1 MFDVRTLPTATAHYP
16 ATISD
21 TPIFNALAATSPTL
35 PLPEEYPTEKAFI
48 TVTFF
53 YNETPPTYN
62 GQ

>member
-1 MFDVRTLPTATAHYP
+1 VAPSDVDGFNNAA
-16 ATISD
+16 
-21 TPIFNALAATSPTL
+21 FNALAATSPTL
-35 PLPEEYPTEKAFI
+35 PLPEEYPSEKAFI